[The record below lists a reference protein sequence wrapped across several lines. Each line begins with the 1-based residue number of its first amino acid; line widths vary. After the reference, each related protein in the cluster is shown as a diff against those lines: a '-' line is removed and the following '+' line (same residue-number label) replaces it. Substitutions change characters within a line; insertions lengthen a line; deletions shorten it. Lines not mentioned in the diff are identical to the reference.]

1 MIQEHTSP
9 TIRLSSESVEI
20 STACIRSTVEF
31 SRTETSFDTAWDE
44 IESSRQTVSS
54 FLSGFA
60 LSGID
65 SVQEDCDIESVDSLE
80 FVDVESEIARR
91 EATDVGRAKMA
102 DARRWAR
109 HALYP
114 SSFRSIKILR
124 MEKGLSQKQLAD
136 ALGTDQAAI
145 SRWENAPSNL
155 QASTIKKLALVFG
168 ISSAD
173 MWAVAESMLEDGAE
187 YA

>member
-1 MIQEHTSP
+1 
-9 TIRLSSESVEI
+9 
-20 STACIRSTVEF
+20 
-31 SRTETSFDTAWDE
+31 
-44 IESSRQTVSS
+44 
-54 FLSGFA
+54 
-60 LSGID
+60 
-65 SVQEDCDIESVDSLE
+65 
-80 FVDVESEIARR
+80 
-91 EATDVGRAKMA
+91 
-102 DARRWAR
+102 
-109 HALYP
+109 
-114 SSFRSIKILR
+114 